1 MCSLKTL
8 TPAAHPLLRQGRSNS
23 SSGGSMSSGH
33 HEEAATIA
41 AAEQAMQIAF
51 LQDFYQVG
59 GLVA

>member
-1 MCSLKTL
+1 
-8 TPAAHPLLRQGRSNS
+8 
-23 SSGGSMSSGH
+23 MSSGH

-51 LQDFYQVG
+51 LQDFYQVR